1 MSSRTIIDY
10 HAPFDRGFTVFHH
23 CVVPEK
29 SHVHP
34 MKGHW
39 KFLGGGGVLKVK
51 FLETMYENKLE
62 FPGGGGGGVQN
73 KKTFH
78 VGSMDT
84 FWNCTF
90 HTISG
95 AGTG

>member
-1 MSSRTIIDY
+1 
-10 HAPFDRGFTVFHH
+10 
-23 CVVPEK
+23 
-29 SHVHP
+29 

-51 FLETMYENKLE
+51 FLEAMCENKLE
-62 FPGGGGGGVQN
+62 FPGGGGGGGGVQN
-73 KKTFH
+73 QKTFR

-90 HTISG
+90 HTISE